1 MEHHGLYFHNVAE
14 LEAKP
19 GLPGLRL
26 QRFPQDVRRALTDK
40 GKMKAE
46 LSNGCE
52 IRFVTSSRLAR
63 VTVGAAEQDG
73 TALIYRGDFLH
84 ASHRLRA
91 GAAETILLETP
102 ERFDGVEPAALAG
115 GGFSP
120 DVWRVCFDRFA
131 AVFYGAD
138 AYGGELRPPAP
149 AEMPRL
155 TLLAYGSS
163 ITQGAGALN
172 HANGYVQQAAQRLGL
187 DAINLG
193 LSGSCFCE
201 RELADFVASRRAD
214 LAFLELGVNMRGR
227 VTADEFEARAAYLLD
242 RLRAAAPGRPTM
254 LTTIYPNRAT
264 RTRYEADP
272 FREEELKFNEA
283 LRRLCLETGRAGSEI
298 RLVEGAEILG
308 DFAWLTSDLIHPSE
322 YGHIRMGERL
332 AEALRPAVAL
342 LGHNRVAVQ

>member
-1 MEHHGLYFHNVAE
+1 MEYQDVYFHNVAE

-26 QRFPQDVRRALTDK
+26 QRFPHDVRRALTDK
-40 GKMKAE
+40 GRIKAE

-63 VTVGAAEQDG
+63 VTVGAAEEDG
-73 TALIYRGDFLH
+73 TVLVYRGDFLH

-91 GAAETILLETP
+91 GAIETICLETP
-102 ERFDGVEPAALAG
+102 ERFDGVDPVALAG
-115 GGFSP
+115 RGFAP
-120 DVWRVCFDRFA
+120 DVWRICFDRFV

-138 AYGGELRPPAP
+138 AYGGALRPPTP
-149 AEMPRL
+149 EEMPRL

-163 ITQGAGALN
+163 ITQGAGTLS
-172 HANGYVQQAAQRLGL
+172 HANGYVQQAARRLGL
-187 DAINLG
+187 DAVNLG

-201 RELADFVASRRAD
+201 REVADFVAARPAD
-214 LAFLELGVNMRGR
+214 LVFLELGVNMRGQ
-227 VTADEFEARAAYLLD
+227 VPAAEFEARAAYLLD
-242 RLRAAAPGRPTM
+242 RLAEAAPGRPTL

-264 RTRYEADP
+264 HSRFVEDA
-272 FREEELKFNEA
+272 FRDEERKFNEA
-283 LRRLCLETGRAGSEI
+283 LRRLCAEPGRDNV
-298 RLVEGAEILG
+298 RLVEGTDILS

-332 AEALRPAVAL
+332 ADALRLDLAAL
-342 LGHNRVAVQ
+342 RANRSASIHE

>member
-1 MEHHGLYFHNVAE
+1 MEYRGVYFHNVAE

-19 GLPGLRL
+19 GLPGLWL
-26 QRFPQDVRRALTDK
+26 QRFPQGVRRTLTDK
-40 GKMKAE
+40 GRIKAE

-52 IRFVTSSRLAR
+52 IRFVASSRIAR
-63 VTVGAAEQDG
+63 VIVGAAEEDG
-73 TALIYRGDFLH
+73 TALVYRGNFLH

-91 GAAETILLETP
+91 GMPATILLETP
-102 ERFDGVEPAALAG
+102 ERFDGVDPAALAG

-120 DVWRVCFDRFA
+120 DVWRICFDRFA

-149 AEMPRL
+149 DEMPRL

-163 ITQGAGALN
+163 ITQGAGSLN

-201 RELADFVASRRAD
+201 WELSDFISSRRAD
-214 LAFLELGVNMRGR
+214 LVFLELGVNMRGQ
-227 VTADEFEARAAYLLD
+227 VPADEFEERAAYLLD
-242 RLRAAAPGRPTM
+242 RLADAAPGRPT
-254 LTTIYPNRAT
+254 LVTTIYPNRAT
-264 RTRYEADP
+264 RSRYEADA
-272 FREEELKFNEA
+272 FRDEELKFNEV
-283 LRRLCLETGRAGSEI
+283 LRRLCSEPGRAGGEV
-298 RLVEGAEILG
+298 RLVEGTEILG

-332 AEALRPAVAL
+332 ADALRPGLTAL
-342 LGHNRVAVQ
+342 LDRLTAPV